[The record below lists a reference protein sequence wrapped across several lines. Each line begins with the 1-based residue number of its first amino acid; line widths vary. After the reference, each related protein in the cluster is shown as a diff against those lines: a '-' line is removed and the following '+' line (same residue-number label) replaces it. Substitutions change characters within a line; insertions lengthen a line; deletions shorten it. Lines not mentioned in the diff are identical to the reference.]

1 MNGPRTPHGADT
13 SEEEVTLTGLEPPVQ
28 PFYGGSV
35 LSRIDQTDHGTFAF
49 IGIPTGSPYDAQG
62 VHSPAAGAPDHVRS
76 MSWEQEC
83 QWEFDHYDFDLG
95 GSVLPSGARPAV
107 VDHGDVVA
115 DPRDLE
121 GSKRFA
127 TDLVR
132 SALRAGALPLI
143 VGGDDSIPPIVL
155 RAYEDLGP
163 VNVLHVDAH
172 IDFREH
178 LHGIPDGY
186 SSPIRR
192 IRDMAW
198 VGRIVQVGMR
208 GVGSARAK
216 EFDAALQAGNV
227 IVPAAE
233 VHGNGIARVI
243 DQLVDDAPWFITIDV
258 DGFDPSVAPGTGFPV
273 PGGLT
278 FAHGAALIR
287 SIGERGLLAGIDVT
301 EIYPDRDVR
310 GLTALATLRL
320 LVHAMAFAARGA
332 GREDCV
338 LPARWASI
346 AGEFRPPE

>member
-1 MNGPRTPHGADT
+1 MTR
-13 SEEEVTLTGLEPPVQ
+13 LQPPVQ
-28 PFYGGSV
+28 AFYGGRV
-35 LSRIDQTDHGTFAF
+35 LSGTDEEDHGTFAF
-49 IGIPTGSPYDAQG
+49 IGIPTGSPYDAHG
-62 VHSPAAGAPDHVRS
+62 VHSPAARAPDHVRA

-83 QWEFDHYDFDLG
+83 RWEFDHYDFDLG
-95 GSVLPSGARPAV
+95 GSVLPSGAVPHV

-127 TDLVR
+127 TEVVR
-132 SALRAGALPLI
+132 SALHGGSLPL
-143 VGGDDSIPPIVL
+143 VSGGDDSIPPIVL

-163 VNVLHVDAH
+163 VNVLHIDAH
-172 IDFREH
+172 IDFRQQ
-178 LHGIPDGY
+178 LHGIRDGY

-192 IRDMAW
+192 IRDMPW

-216 EFDAALQAGNV
+216 ELREALEAGNT
-227 IVPAAE
+227 IVPAAK
-233 VHGNGIARVI
+233 VHEEGIAGVLEL
-243 DQLVDDAPWFITIDV
+243 LVDDAPWFITIDV
-258 DGFDPSVAPGTGFPV
+258 DGFDPSVTPGTGYPV

-301 EIYPDRDVR
+301 EIYPESDVR
-310 GLTALATLRL
+310 GLTALATLRF
-320 LVHAMAFAARGA
+320 LVHAMGFSARGT

-338 LPARWASI
+338 LPPSWASKLA
-346 AGEFRPPE
+346 AGHPDAGGPHR